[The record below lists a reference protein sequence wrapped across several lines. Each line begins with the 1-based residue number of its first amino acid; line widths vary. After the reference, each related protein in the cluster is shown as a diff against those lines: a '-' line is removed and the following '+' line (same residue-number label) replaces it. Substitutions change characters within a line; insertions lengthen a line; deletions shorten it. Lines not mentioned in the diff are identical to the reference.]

1 MGNVMGKRVG
11 SLVLLL
17 VFALG
22 SGTVAQSPS
31 PGAPPRFAPDDVG
44 ILLPSE
50 LGGVA
55 LTVTDWAGP
64 DALAVSAE
72 TAVGKTEDLLIPM
85 GKEPTDRSLA
95 QAVTTDASAAAQYDI
110 IAMRIA
116 GVAAD
121 LVLDRMM
128 TSRGSSGGSASC
140 GGLRRADAD
149 HQRPERGDSR
159 RRRRHDMVGGLPPR

>member
-1 MGNVMGKRVG
+1 M
-11 SLVLLL
+11 S
-17 VFALG
+17 
-22 SGTVAQSPS
+22 
-31 PGAPPRFAPDDVG
+31 G

-55 LTVTDWAGP
+55 LTVTDWTGP

-85 GKEPTDRSLA
+85 GKEPTDLSFA

-121 LVLDRMM
+121 LVLDRMI
-128 TSRGSSGGSASC
+128 RVEAVAAGRPLAADFC
-140 GGLRRADAD
+140 RADAD
-149 HQRPERGDSR
+149 HQRPERGDSQ